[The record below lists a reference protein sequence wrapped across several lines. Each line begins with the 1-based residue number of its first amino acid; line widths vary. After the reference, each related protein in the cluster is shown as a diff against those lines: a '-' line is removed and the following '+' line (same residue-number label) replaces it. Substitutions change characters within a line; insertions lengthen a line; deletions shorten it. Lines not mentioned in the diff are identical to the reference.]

1 MASYLPI
8 FHQGDTGSVIR
19 ISVKERNDTTGAL
32 TAVDITNATTK
43 NIILVNPKGQKFT
56 KAGSFTNTGS
66 DGKLQWAVTSGF
78 FNAKDPTVV
87 GKWGVQVY
95 LAGLG
100 TWSGYSNV
108 ISPAFE
114 VLKVLD

>member
-1 MASYLPI
+1 MASYLPV
-8 FHQGDTGSVIR
+8 FSSGDTGSIVR
-19 ISVKERNDTTGAL
+19 VTVKERNDTTGAL

-43 NIILVNPKGQKFT
+43 NFILVGPKGQKFT
-56 KAGSFTNTGS
+56 KAGTFTNTGS

-78 FNAKDPTVV
+78 FNAKDPDII

-100 TWSGYSNV
+100 TWSGYTNI

-114 VLKVLD
+114 VVKNLD